1 MKKTKQ
7 SSQTE
12 TEISSRKKPMI
23 TTEIIDNITDFGLL
37 NYNYNFYQDKGKQN
51 GSLMFDSISDVPL
64 TNTGSFDSNRA
75 VGSRNTRWVTFNIPA
90 IDALSRSNP
99 FVKKAVN
106 YLSSKPLINGIDINS
121 PRNQLTSEDEIV
133 VLERL
138 KSLYVSLKDV
148 LTKGH
153 TYGGSAGL
161 LWFSNEDQADLKKP
175 LSITS
180 IKKKSFMGIK
190 PLARWF
196 QVEPALNKELIKDVG
211 PGTGFNDA
219 RMIGMPMYYN
229 VNLSGGMVGDSNRSE
244 LLVHSSRL
252 LIFNAELPSFI
263 ETQIERF
270 WGPSIVELAWNELSK
285 DSRLWSAVTKSAEK
299 NNIGVL
305 KIDGLAL
312 ASTVNTNVTNRIEA
326 RMSLI
331 KRGSAENVIPIDSK
345 DAFEFVTSQLNGL
358 SDILT
363 MSNSRTA
370 GAFKVPVSVLFP
382 GVSGDEEDKSYIQ
395 SLSELQDT
403 QMRILRVWFD
413 VLLPIIIKSE
423 IGKTI
428 KDVMYSFN
436 PIETQT
442 LKERADMAKT
452 NSDTIVNLY
461 NVGAIDKASS
471 VKMVDTIGKDPQYLS
486 QNINEDYKKEILEK
500 AKNGEFV
507 TANSDKIEVAI
518 ALNQLQEENDGKG
531 AAGVN
536 NPASDNGGNDGGN
549 PKNSKKPIKRNALNP
564 NKGKE

>member
-1 MKKTKQ
+1 MD
-7 SSQTE
+7 SSP
-12 TEISSRKKPMI
+12 KKPVI
-23 TTEIIDNITDFGLL
+23 TTELIDNITDFGLL
-37 NYNYNFYQDKGKQN
+37 NYNYNFYQDKDKKQ
-51 GSLMFDSISDVPL
+51 SLMFDSISDVPL
-64 TNTGSFDSNRA
+64 TSTGSFDSNRA
-75 VGSRNTRWVTFNIPA
+75 VGSRNSRWITFNIPA

-148 LTKGH
+148 LTKGN

-161 LWFSNEDQADLKKP
+161 LWFNGDTAEDLKKP

-196 QVEPALNKELIKDVG
+196 QVEPALDRELIKDVG

-229 VNLSGGMVGDSNRSE
+229 VNLSGGMVGDSNRAE
-244 LLVHSSRL
+244 MVVHSSRL

-285 DSRLWSAVTKSAEK
+285 DSRLWSAITKSAEK

-345 DAFEFVTSQLNGL
+345 DAFEFVTSELNGL

-395 SLSELQDT
+395 SLSELEDVR
-403 QMRILRVWFD
+403 MRILRVWFD
-413 VLLPIIIKSE
+413 TLLPVIIKSD
-423 IGKTI
+423 IGKTV

-452 NSDTIVNLY
+452 NSDTINNLY
-461 NVGAIDKASS
+461 NIGAIDQATAIR
-471 VKMVDTIGKDPQYLS
+471 MVDVLAKDPQYLS

-500 AKNGEFV
+500 AKKGEFV

-518 ALNQLQEENDGKG
+518 ALNQLQNQNGGKG
-531 AAGVN
+531 ASGVN
-536 NPASDNGGNDGGN
+536 NPASDNGGSDGGN
-549 PKNSKKPIKRNALNP
+549 PKNSKKPIKKHALNP
-564 NKGKE
+564 QKGKE